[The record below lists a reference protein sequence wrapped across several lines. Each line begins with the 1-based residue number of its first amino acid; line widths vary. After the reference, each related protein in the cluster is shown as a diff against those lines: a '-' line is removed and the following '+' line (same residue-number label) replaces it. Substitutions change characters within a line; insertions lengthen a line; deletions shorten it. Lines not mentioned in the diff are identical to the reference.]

1 VEAGQPHVRHVST
14 AAGVLCQGLSK
25 TWAEGT
31 PRAQEALRDIDLEL
45 AAGEMLV
52 LIGPSGCGKSTLL
65 TIVAGLE
72 RPSAGL
78 VEAAGSP
85 VTEPGPER
93 SFVFQEAA
101 LFPWMTVADNVG
113 FGLKLQGEDRDERRE
128 RAAKLLRR
136 VGLVDAAEKR
146 PDELSGGMRQRAAL
160 ARAMAMEPSVLLMD
174 EPFAALDVQTRMKLQ
189 FYLLDAWKASGAT
202 SMFVTHHIDEA
213 INLADRIAVMTA
225 RPGRL
230 KEVFDVD
237 LERPRDERDPRYHDL
252 RDRLVDLLRD
262 EVDRAFEEQEG
273 AAS

>member
-1 VEAGQPHVRHVST
+1 MST
-14 AAGVLCQGLSK
+14 ATGAGVLCRGVSK

-31 PRAQEALRDIDLEL
+31 PRAHEALRDIDLEL
-45 AAGEMLV
+45 AVGEMLV

-72 RPSAGL
+72 HPSMGL
-78 VEAAGSP
+78 VEAGGSP

-93 SFVFQEAA
+93 SFVFQDAS
-101 LFPWMTVADNVG
+101 LFPWMSVADNVG
-113 FGLKLQGEDRDERRE
+113 FGLRLQGEGRAERRG
-128 RAAKLLRR
+128 RATELLRR
-136 VGLVDAAEKR
+136 VGLAGAAEKR

-174 EPFAALDVQTRMKLQ
+174 EPFAALDVQTRTKLQ
-189 FYLLDAWKASGAT
+189 SYLLDAWQASGAT

-213 INLADRIAVMTA
+213 ISLADRIAVMTA

-230 KEVFDVD
+230 KEVLEVG
-237 LERPRDERDPRYHDL
+237 LERPRDERDPRFHDL

-262 EVDRAFEEQEG
+262 EVDRAFEQQEG
-273 AAS
+273 G